1 MAESMQEFLTGALYG
16 KTEYAGPLAALEE
29 LSAESALQRPH
40 PKLATI
46 YEQLAHIVFWL
57 ENSLALMRGENPPYP
72 KRASDSWPPQ
82 PSPDRAGTEW
92 PALVKQFRN
101 GLKAA
106 EEFARGED
114 LDATIKAIAKRTIGQ
129 EIIVIAQHNAYH
141 FGQIVSLR
149 RMMGLWPPPSGGAT
163 W

>member
-1 MAESMQEFLTGALYG
+1 MAESIQDFLTGALYG
-16 KTEYAGPLAALEE
+16 KTEYAGPSAALEE
-29 LSAESALQRPH
+29 LSAGSALQRPH
-40 PKLATI
+40 PELATI
-46 YEQLAHIVFWL
+46 YEQLAHIVFWMK
-57 ENSLALMRGENPPYP
+57 NSLALMRGENPPYP
-72 KRASDSWPPQ
+72 ERASDSWPQQ
-82 PSPDRAGTEW
+82 PDPGRAAAEW
-92 PALVKQFRN
+92 PALIERFGN

-106 EEFARGED
+106 EEFARSED
-114 LDATIKAIAKRTIGQ
+114 LDATIKAGRKRTIGQ